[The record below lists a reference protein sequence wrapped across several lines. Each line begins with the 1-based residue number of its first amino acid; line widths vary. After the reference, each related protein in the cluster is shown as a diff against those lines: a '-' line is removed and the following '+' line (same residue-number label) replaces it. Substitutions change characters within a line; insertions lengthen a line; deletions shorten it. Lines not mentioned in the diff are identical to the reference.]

1 MLYRESLQHDD
12 MQLHASILKFRAPL
26 ATCHNSQPVQQD
38 NVSVRRESESGMLP
52 TSHTSDCTKY
62 EPISDQ

>member
-38 NVSVRRESESGMLP
+38 NVSVRVRHVADELAI
-52 TSHTSDCTKY
+52 HTSDCTKY

>member
-38 NVSVRRESESGMLP
+38 NVSVRVRHVADELAI
-52 TSHTSDCTKY
+52 HTFDCTKY